1 MGWGI
6 QNKTAWAVRIGALIL
21 LFTALNYMGTALY
34 VRALGLTSVK
44 PFSGVALAILLI
56 WGRRGLWPVV
66 LTGALGGI
74 LAKQFFPYFTPI
86 DTIFT
91 PCLVTGALLAVDLL
105 TRRFVS

>member
-21 LFTALNYMGTALY
+21 LFTVLNYMGTALY

-56 WGRRGLWPVV
+56 RGRRGLWPVV
-66 LTGALGGI
+66 ITGTLGGI
-74 LAKQFFPYFTPI
+74 LSKQIFPYITPL

-91 PCLVTGALLAVDLL
+91 PCVVTGALMM
-105 TRRFVS
+105 